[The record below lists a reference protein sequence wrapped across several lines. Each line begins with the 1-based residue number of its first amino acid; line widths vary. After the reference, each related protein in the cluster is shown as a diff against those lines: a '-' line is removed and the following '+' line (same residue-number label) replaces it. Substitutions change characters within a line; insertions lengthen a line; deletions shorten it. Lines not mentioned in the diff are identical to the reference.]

1 MEEEEEEN
9 IEESEISKYPKEI
22 SYDCNKKFWSKWKNI
37 YVKFVLTKIREPDF
51 FAYNSISY

>member
-1 MEEEEEEN
+1 MEEEEEN

-22 SYDCNKKFWSKWKNI
+22 SYDCNKKIFQQI